1 MKRRHWKSK
10 EKLEIVLE
18 ELKGQCSEAELCA
31 RYGVRTSM
39 VYKWR
44 DQLLKNGDHVFES
57 SIDQHT
63 TQLEH
68 QNQQLKALVGH
79 LTLQLK
85 KRNSSY
91 DEAKT
96 STQSK

>member
-18 ELKGQCSEAELCA
+18 GLKEQCSVAELCA
-31 RYGVRTSM
+31 RYGIRTSM
-39 VYKWR
+39 YYKWR

-68 QNQQLKALVGH
+68 QNRQLKALVGH
-79 LTLQLK
+79 VTLELK
-85 KRNSSY
+85 KT
-91 DEAKT
+91 ELEL
-96 STQSK
+96 